1 MQPKIRSLVSV
12 LLVNYKL
19 LPMTKSDFT
28 LFGIHARYSFF
39 SIIKIRYNI
48 LVVLFTKVFA
58 LVVQIILEKKYA
70 VLK

>member
-1 MQPKIRSLVSV
+1 MHPKIRSLVTA

-19 LPMTKSDFT
+19 LPMAKSDFT
-28 LFGIHARYSFF
+28 LFGIPTRYSLF